1 MVEFHINHNPLFSG
15 AAFRMIT
22 AYQIQNNSI
31 AINQLGLND
40 SLPGDTVWLD
50 VVEPTDE
57 EREWLDHYYV
67 EEVPDSEDLNEI
79 EATSRFYQDKDGLH
93 ITSFFPH
100 RSGKDVRNTSVS
112 FNLRPHL
119 LITLRDEE
127 VGLFRLV
134 RNYLKRQHFELDS
147 PMVILAAL
155 FTSKVDYL
163 ADLLEEVYESLEGV
177 SEMTLREDTND
188 ETRDKAL
195 KDIAQQEDLN
205 GKIRLSL
212 LDSQRSLRYLV
223 RNRRIRLADQH
234 QQEIM
239 EMLRDIDSL
248 LPHTA
253 FLFDKIN
260 FLQEAVMGFINLEQ
274 NKIIKIF
281 SVMATV
287 FMPPTLIASSYGMNF
302 NDMPELTWEFGYPL
316 AIGLMVLSGIGT
328 YFIFKIKGW
337 L

>member
-1 MVEFHINHNPLFSG
+1 
-15 AAFRMIT
+15 MIT
-22 AYQIQNNSI
+22 AYQLHNNNITIQ
-31 AINQLGLND
+31 QLSLSD
-40 SLPGDTVWLD
+40 ALPGDTVWLD
-50 VVEPTDE
+50 VLEPTE
-57 EREWLDHYYV
+57 GERSWLDRYCV
-67 EEVPDSEDLNEI
+67 EEVPGSEDLNEI

-100 RSGKDVRNTSVS
+100 RSGKEVRNTSVS

-119 LITLRDEE
+119 LITLRDED

-134 RNYLKRQHFELDS
+134 RNYLKHQYVDVDS
-147 PMVILAAL
+147 PMVVLNAL

-163 ADLLEEVYESLEGV
+163 ADLLEEVYACLEKV
-177 SEMTLREDTND
+177 SEMTLQEDTND
-188 ETRDKAL
+188 ETRDIAL
-195 KDIAQQEDLN
+195 KAIAQQEDMN

-212 LDSQRSLRYLV
+212 LDTQRSLRYLV
-223 RNRRIRLADQH
+223 RNRRMHLTKPQ

-302 NDMPELTWEFGYPL
+302 ADMPELGWDLGYPM
-316 AIGLMVLSGIGT
+316 AIGLMMLSGLGT
-328 YFIFKIKGW
+328 YLAFKWKGW

>member
-1 MVEFHINHNPLFSG
+1 
-15 AAFRMIT
+15 MIT
-22 AYQIQNNSI
+22 AYLLHDNRISI
-31 AINQLGLND
+31 SQL
-40 SLPGDTVWLD
+40 SLGDTLPSDTLWLD
-50 VVEPTDE
+50 VVEPSE
-57 EREWLDHYYV
+57 AERAWLDNYYV
-67 EEVPDSEDLNEI
+67 EEVPDSDDLNEI
-79 EATSRFYQDKDGLH
+79 EASSRFYQDKDGLH

-100 RSGKDVRNTSVS
+100 RSGKEVRNTSVS

-119 LITLRDEE
+119 LITLRDDE

-134 RNYLKRQHFELDS
+134 RNYLKRQHLEIDS
-147 PMVILAAL
+147 PMSILTAL
-155 FTSKVDYL
+155 FIAKVDYL
-163 ADLLEEVYESLEGV
+163 ADMLEEVYESLEAV

-188 ETRDKAL
+188 ETRNAAL
-195 KDIAQQEDLN
+195 KDIALQEDLN

-212 LDSQRSLRYLV
+212 LDSQRSLRYLL
-223 RNRRIRLADQH
+223 RNRRIRMADQH
-234 QQEIM
+234 QQEIK

-302 NDMPELTWEFGYPL
+302 INMPELGWHYGYPAAL
-316 AIGLMVLSGIGT
+316 ALMFLSGLST
-328 YFIFKIKGW
+328 YYIFKFKGW

>member
-1 MVEFHINHNPLFSG
+1 
-15 AAFRMIT
+15 MIT
-22 AYQIQNNSI
+22 AYQIQNNRIIITPLSL
-31 AINQLGLND
+31 QD
-40 SLPGDTVWLD
+40 SLPGDTIWLD
-50 VVEPTDE
+50 VVEPSE
-57 EREWLDHYYV
+57 AERAWLDDYYV

-79 EATSRFYQDKDGLH
+79 EASSRFYQDKDGLH

-100 RSGKDVRNTSVS
+100 RSGKEVRNTGVS

-119 LITLRDEE
+119 LITLRDDE

-134 RNYLKRQHFELDS
+134 RNYLKRQQIEINS
-147 PMVILAAL
+147 PMAILTAL
-155 FTSKVDYL
+155 FTAKVDYL
-163 ADLLEEVYESLEGV
+163 ADLLEEVYESLEMV

-188 ETRDKAL
+188 ETRDTAL
-195 KDIAQQEDLN
+195 KDIALQEDVN
-205 GKIRLSL
+205 GKIRLCL
-212 LDSQRSLRYLV
+212 LDSQRSLRYLI
-223 RNRRIRLADQH
+223 RNRRIRMADQH
-234 QQEIM
+234 QLELK

-302 NDMPELTWEFGYPL
+302 AHMPELTWDFGYPI
-316 AIGLMVLSGIGT
+316 AIGLMIMSALST
-328 YFIFKIKGW
+328 FCIFKLKGW

>member
-1 MVEFHINHNPLFSG
+1 
-15 AAFRMIT
+15 MIT
-22 AYQIQNNSI
+22 AYRLQQNRLQID
-31 AINQLGLND
+31 QLGLNNA
-40 SLPGDTVWLD
+40 LPGDTVWLD

-57 EREWLDHYYV
+57 ERSWLDSYYV

-100 RSGKDVRNTSVS
+100 RSGKEVRNTSVS

-134 RNYLKRQHFELDS
+134 RNYLKRQHFDLDS
-147 PMVILAAL
+147 PMIVLTAL
-155 FTSKVDYL
+155 FTAKVDYL
-163 ADLLEEVYESLEGV
+163 ADLLEEVYESLELV
-177 SEMTLREDTND
+177 SEITLREDTND
-188 ETRDKAL
+188 ETRDQAL
-195 KDIAQQEDLN
+195 KEIGQQEDLN

-223 RNRRIRLADQH
+223 RNRRIRLADHH

-274 NKIIKIF
+274 NKIIKTF
-281 SVMATV
+281 SVVATV

-302 NDMPELTWEFGYPL
+302 SIMPELGWEMGYPF
-316 AIGLMVLSGIGT
+316 AVSFMILSGLGT
-328 YFIFKIKGW
+328 YYAFKKKG
-337 L
+337 LL

>member
-1 MVEFHINHNPLFSG
+1 
-15 AAFRMIT
+15 MIT
-22 AYQIQNNSI
+22 AYRLQHNRLE
-31 AINQLGLND
+31 INQLGLND
-40 SLPGDTVWLD
+40 ALPGDTVWLD
-50 VVEPTDE
+50 VVEPTDD
-57 EREWLDHYYV
+57 ERTWLDSYYV

-100 RSGKDVRNTSVS
+100 RSGKEVRNTSVS

-134 RNYLKRQHFELDS
+134 RNYLKRQHFDLDS
-147 PMVILAAL
+147 PMVVLTAL

-163 ADLLEEVYESLEGV
+163 ADLLEEVYESLEAV
-177 SEMTLREDTND
+177 SEVTLREDTND
-188 ETRDKAL
+188 ETRDQAL

-223 RNRRIRLADQH
+223 RNRRIRLADYH

-274 NKIIKIF
+274 NKIIKTF

-302 NDMPELTWEFGYPL
+302 QIMPELGWDLGYPF
-316 AIGLMVLSGIGT
+316 AISLMVLSGLGT
-328 YFIFKIKGW
+328 YYTFKIKG
-337 L
+337 LL

>member
-1 MVEFHINHNPLFSG
+1 
-15 AAFRMIT
+15 MIT
-22 AYQIQNNSI
+22 AYQLQDNRIE
-31 AINQLGLND
+31 INQLGLND

-50 VVEPTDE
+50 VVEPSDE
-57 EREWLDHYYV
+57 ERKWLDSYYV

-100 RSGKDVRNTSVS
+100 RSGKEVRNTSVS

-119 LITLRDEE
+119 LVTLRDEE

-147 PMVILAAL
+147 PMVILTAL

-163 ADLLEEVYESLEGV
+163 ADLLEEVYESLEGI

-188 ETRDKAL
+188 ETRDQAL
-195 KDIAQQEDLN
+195 KDIALQEDLN

-223 RNRRIRLADQH
+223 RNRRIRMADHH

-302 NDMPELTWEFGYPL
+302 HLMPELRWEYGYPL
-316 AIGLMVLSGIGT
+316 AIGLMVVSGLGT
-328 YFIFKIKGW
+328 YFTFKVKGW

>member
-1 MVEFHINHNPLFSG
+1 
-15 AAFRMIT
+15 MIT
-22 AYQIQNNSI
+22 AYRLQHNRLE
-31 AINQLGLND
+31 INQLGLND
-40 SLPGDTVWLD
+40 ALPGDTVWLD
-50 VVEPTDE
+50 VVEPTDD
-57 EREWLDHYYV
+57 ERTWLDSYYV

-100 RSGKDVRNTSVS
+100 RSGKEVRNTSVS

-134 RNYLKRQHFELDS
+134 RNYLKRQHFDLDS
-147 PMVILAAL
+147 PMVVLTAL

-163 ADLLEEVYESLEGV
+163 ADLLEEVYESLEAV
-177 SEMTLREDTND
+177 SEVTLREDTND
-188 ETRDKAL
+188 ETRDQAL

-223 RNRRIRLADQH
+223 RNRRIRLADYH

-274 NKIIKIF
+274 NKIIKTF

-302 NDMPELTWEFGYPL
+302 QIMPELGWDLGYPF
-316 AIGLMVLSGIGT
+316 AVSLMVLSGLGT
-328 YFIFKIKGW
+328 YYAFKIKG
-337 L
+337 LL

>member
-1 MVEFHINHNPLFSG
+1 
-15 AAFRMIT
+15 MIT
-22 AYQIQNNSI
+22 AYQIQDNRI
-31 AINQLGLND
+31 IINQLGLND

-50 VVEPTDE
+50 VVEPSDE
-57 EREWLDHYYV
+57 ERDWLDRYYV

-100 RSGKDVRNTSVS
+100 RSGKEVRNTSVS

-119 LITLRDEE
+119 LVTLRDEE

-134 RNYLKRQHFELDS
+134 RNYLKREQFDLDS
-147 PMVILAAL
+147 PMVVLTAL
-155 FTSKVDYL
+155 FTAKVDSL
-163 ADLLEEVYESLEGV
+163 ADLLEEVYESLDAV
-177 SEMTLREDTND
+177 SETTLREDTND
-188 ETRDKAL
+188 QTRDQAL
-195 KDIAQQEDLN
+195 KDIALQEDLN

-223 RNRRIRLADQH
+223 RNRRIRLADVH

-302 NDMPELTWEFGYPL
+302 INMPELGWEYGYPL
-316 AIGLMVLSGIGT
+316 ALGVMVFSGLST
-328 YFIFKIKGW
+328 YCIFKLKGW